1 MGRAQNGLVADDLT
15 KAADNAAAAGRWR
28 EETAALRGAAA
39 ALLDGP
45 VHVDEAEARCASF
58 LPRVRGPLAE
68 HDIRGALALLQARR
82 SSFDTAR
89 SDIAGSIAT
98 LEELGAYADLA
109 VALHRAAQI
118 EILTGQP
125 AAGEPQ
131 MQRALAAA
139 ANARDDGLRAALAA
153 SFAHILIGDD
163 ERLDEALA
171 LADVAEAHAR
181 DITTQVGWRLA
192 RARVMVRRGRG
203 ALAERLVREAVSLAE
218 QTDST
223 DLRATALL
231 DAADVRRQAGR
242 PAEAEPFEKRALRLF
257 ERRGATAQAA
267 TVIGLQTPQ
276 APEPD
281 PMSTSPVA
289 NDTPAPSV
297 EQEPAAPIEPTTQ
310 VPAEPPVQTESFG
323 EPETAN
329 EPETPAEPAPTP
341 DTFFA
346 NGSTGHSPDERTAEG
361 ESKHRWFN
369 R

>member
-1 MGRAQNGLVADDLT
+1 VY
-15 KAADNAAAAGRWR
+15 
-28 EETAALRGAAA
+28 
-39 ALLDGP
+39 
-45 VHVDEAEARCASF
+45 VDEAEARCISF

-68 HDIRGALALLQARR
+68 HDVRGALALLQARR

-89 SDIAGSIAT
+89 SDIAGSIAS

-181 DITTQVGWRLA
+181 DITTNVGWRLA

-203 ALAERLVREAVSLAE
+203 ALAERLAREAVSLAE

-267 TVIGLQTPQ
+267 MVPGFSTTP

-281 PMSTSPVA
+281 PVSEAPTTADDPTPQPVDAPPAAASDGIATPVA
-289 NDTPAPSV
+289 DEMPLPSSENEPTAPIETTAQEPTEPLAQPV
-297 EQEPAAPIEPTTQ
+297 DEPAAADQ
-310 VPAEPPVQTESFG
+310 
-323 EPETAN
+323 
-329 EPETPAEPAPTP
+329 PAPQS

-346 NGSTGHSPDERTAEG
+346 NGSAGHSPDERSAED

>member
-1 MGRAQNGLVADDLT
+1 MGRCQNGLVADDLT
-15 KAADNAAAAGRWR
+15 KAADNAASAGRWR

-68 HDIRGALALLQARR
+68 HDIRGALALLHARR

-89 SDIAGSIAT
+89 ADIAGSIAA

-153 SFAHILIGDD
+153 SFAHILIGGD
-163 ERLDEALA
+163 ERLDRG
-171 LADVAEAHAR
+171 AR
-181 DITTQVGWRLA
+181 PRRRGRGPRSRHHDTRGVRLA

-203 ALAERLVREAVSLAE
+203 ALAERLVREAVRLAE

-267 TVIGLQTPQ
+267 MVPGFTRRRRPSRILLRRRPRLQTIPSLSRSTHPRRPQ
-276 APEPD
+276 ARGSPRPR
-281 PMSTSPVA
+281 PMRCRRPPRGTS
-289 NDTPAPSV
+289 
-297 EQEPAAPIEPTTQ
+297 Q
-310 VPAEPPVQTESFG
+310 
-323 EPETAN
+323 
-329 EPETPAEPAPTP
+329 
-341 DTFFA
+341 
-346 NGSTGHSPDERTAEG
+346 R
-361 ESKHRWFN
+361 HRL
-369 R
+369 